1 MKCSPTT
8 GKTNLNRLTSERAKK
23 TKANE
28 NQIFVNVTKQLNFAK
43 KIRHRDVHDS
53 SIDILVKYKTPPAWY
68 QDLAVKRKDFDNH
81 FQNITE
87 IKDIQNVFHYG

>member
-43 KIRHRDVHDS
+43 KKSDIVMYMIR
-53 SIDILVKYKTPPAWY
+53 A
-68 QDLAVKRKDFDNH
+68 
-81 FQNITE
+81 
-87 IKDIQNVFHYG
+87 

>member
-43 KIRHRDVHDS
+43 KNQTS
-53 SIDILVKYKTPPAWY
+53 
-68 QDLAVKRKDFDNH
+68 
-81 FQNITE
+81 
-87 IKDIQNVFHYG
+87 